1 MSQAANKPQEITKCW
16 VNGIV
21 SVVVDVFDR
30 GLQYGDGLFEVMA
43 VKDGRILLEEYHLQ
57 NLADGCE
64 KLFIPQVPVKLLRRE
79 LQSAA
84 EGQARGVLKLIL
96 TRGSGDRGYRPSP
109 HAQATRILSRHAW
122 PTYFS
127 GWEDRGIRVRI
138 CDTHLGHNRRLA
150 GLKHLNRLEQVLAQC
165 EWGEQDN
172 IQEGLML
179 DNEGSVIGGTMTNV
193 FAWLSHGV
201 LATPSLRLAGVAGV
215 LRRYILE
222 RAEQDGLQTRI
233 ASLSLAELMQARE
246 IFVCN
251 SIIGVWPVVA
261 IGHWK
266 YAVGSVTR
274 GVQIWANERS

>member
-1 MSQAANKPQEITKCW
+1 MSPAANQPQEITKCW
-16 VNGIV
+16 VNGIA
-21 SVVVDVFDR
+21 SVVIDVFDR

-57 NLADGCE
+57 SLADGCE
-64 KLFIPQVPVKLLRRE
+64 RLFIPQVPVKLLRRE

-84 EGQARGVLKLIL
+84 EGQAQGVLRLIL

-109 HAQATRILSRHAW
+109 HAQVTRILSRHAW
-122 PTYFS
+122 PTYSS
-127 GWEDRGIRVRI
+127 GWEDRGIHVRI

-150 GLKHLNRLEQVLAQC
+150 GLKHLNRLEQVLAQR
-165 EWGEQDN
+165 EWSEQDN

-179 DNEGSVIGGTMTNV
+179 DDEGSVIGGTMSNV

-201 LATPSLRLAGVAGV
+201 LATPSLRLAGVGGV

-222 RAEQDGLQTRI
+222 RAEQGGMQTRV

-274 GVQIWANERS
+274 NAQIWVNERW